1 METLAWVVPMVTQ
14 EGKEETDT
22 AAAASTLFFIK
33 VLLVFTVKL
42 LFKIEFKHTVFHP
55 EEKEFIP
62 ARHPHKKNTK
72 LIMGK
77 IFLVKQL
84 NSS

>member
-42 LFKIEFKHTVFHP
+42 LFLNRVQAYRFSPRRKGIYPGPTPPQKKYKID
-55 EEKEFIP
+55 
-62 ARHPHKKNTK
+62 N
-72 LIMGK
+72 G
-77 IFLVKQL
+77 
-84 NSS
+84 